1 MAAISPSVRPYV
13 AAIDPGLASDM
24 ERSSVLFRRRRRQRT
39 TMVRLLQVASVVAF
53 LGLWQILA
61 GAGLLNKL
69 FFSRP
74 SDIAAFI
81 GGNFGYLLRNTGVT
95 LRATVTGF
103 VIGSAAGVLTALA
116 MARFRT
122 LDRVLQPWIS
132 VLMSLPRIA
141 LAPLFLLWFGITE
154 TSKVAL
160 AVSLVY
166 FMVLVST
173 LAGTK
178 TLDSD
183 LKSMASVYGAN
194 NVQMFGKIIIPGA
207 VPGIFA
213 GLRLGV
219 VTSLLGVIA
228 SEMVASSDGLG
239 QIIVLYGQNLES
251 AGVFAVLV
259 FLAVVT
265 SVLNGLLAL
274 WESHLMR
281 WQAR

>member
-1 MAAISPSVRPYV
+1 MASIEASPAPYV
-13 AAIDPGLASDM
+13 AQVNPSLAADM
-24 ERSSVLFRRRRRQRT
+24 ERSAIVLRRDQRRRT
-39 TMVRLLQVASVVAF
+39 TLVRFLQVASLLVLLAV
-53 LGLWQILA
+53 WQILA
-61 GAGLLNKL
+61 VSGVLNEL

-74 SDIAAFI
+74 TAIAGFISD
-81 GGNFGYLLRNTGVT
+81 NFGYLVQNTVVT
-95 LRATVTGF
+95 LRATFYGF
-103 VIGSAAGVLTALA
+103 VIGSVAGILTALV
-116 MARFRT
+116 MARFRL

-178 TLDSD
+178 TLGED
-183 LKSMASVYGAN
+183 LTSMARVYGAN
-194 NVQMFGKIIIPGA
+194 DIQLFAKIVIPGA

-219 VTSLLGVIA
+219 VTSVLGVVA

-239 QIIVLYGQNLES
+239 QIIVLYGQNLQS

-259 FLAVVT
+259 FLAVIT
-265 SVLNGLLAL
+265 SLLNGLLAL
-274 WESHLMR
+274 WEGHLMR
-281 WQAR
+281 WQSA